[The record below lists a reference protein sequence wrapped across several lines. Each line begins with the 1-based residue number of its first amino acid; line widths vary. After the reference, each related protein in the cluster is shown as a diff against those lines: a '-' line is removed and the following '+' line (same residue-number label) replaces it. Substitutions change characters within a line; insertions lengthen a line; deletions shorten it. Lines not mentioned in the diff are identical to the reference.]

1 MTGHALVGV
10 KEECREVGMNAFLTK
25 PVSLDDF
32 RRVVPPALVK
42 EAAQIA
48 LSL

>member
-10 KEECREVGMNAFLTK
+10 KEECREAGMNGFLTK

-32 RRVVPPALVK
+32 RRVVPPALTSG
-42 EAAQIA
+42 AAKIV
-48 LSL
+48 LTL